1 MNFYCKC
8 GFLFHD
14 NADCLYFKGRLIAD
28 QDWNNL
34 WNYIDNGV
42 KNGENPCDNIWKLFP
57 RSMFQCPECGRL
69 YMEDD
74 NGMTFTVFT
83 PNGDAEPN
91 PGTDKRMME
100 SFSEKSWG
108 GILYAE
114 WYDDPPVWIKH
125 KGMIRPDL
133 TYVERKR
140 LEYDDYDAF
149 RACFDELFETLRKE
163 DRIRSAK
170 LRINGKQEFSWYR
183 NQ

>member
-28 QDWNNL
+28 QDWNDL

-42 KNGENPCDNIWKLFP
+42 KNRENPCDNIWKLFP

-74 NGMTFTVFT
+74 NGRTFTVFT
-83 PNGDAEPN
+83 PNSEAEPE
-91 PGTDKRMME
+91 PDVDKRMLE
-100 SFSEKSWG
+100 SVHGKKWRGF
-108 GILYAE
+108 LYAD

-125 KGMIRPDL
+125 NGTIIPELNDKFD
-133 TYVERKR
+133 K
-140 LEYDDYDAF
+140 LEFDDYDAF
-149 RACFDELFETLRKE
+149 RARFDELFETLRKE